1 VLANAKSTTREYRAT
16 RAKQAATPIPNLNAD
31 LNDDIL
37 AIDDLE
43 VQQVLLNDQ
52 QPGRKEDHLQHVLR
66 EQRQKVKEVYS

>member
-1 VLANAKSTTREYRAT
+1 LQY
-16 RAKQAATPIPNLNAD
+16 QAATPIPNLNAD
-31 LNDDIL
+31 LNEDTL

-43 VQQVLLNDQ
+43 VHQVLLNDQ